1 MNLGINDNR
10 PDLKRRTAYGT
21 IGEKSFERF
30 CLRNNVYFKPFGI
43 SREESM
49 EMGKENYFK
58 IPKLIQS
65 SPDYIMINNSF
76 HFVECKVSDKQTASH
91 VKIKESDLKHYTQ
104 WASVGNLLF
113 YIHNPTHKESYLVEV
128 CYIQQL
134 FELGE
139 LESGYYPDNNKTFY
153 KIPMDDIRRCGKQ
166 V

>member
-1 MNLGINDNR
+1 MNEALH
-10 PDLKRRTAYGT
+10 RRLEYGK
-21 IGEKSFERF
+21 IGEDAFENFCKSNKMFYRQ
-30 CLRNNVYFKPFGI
+30 FGLTKM
-43 SREESM
+43 ESYYVP
-49 EMGKENYFK
+49 KEVFYK
-58 IPKLIQS
+58 IPKLMQC
-65 SPDYIMINNSF
+65 SPDFWIVKNEF

-104 WASVGNLLF
+104 WASVGDLLF

-153 KIPMDDIRRCGKQ
+153 KVPMDDIRRCGKQ